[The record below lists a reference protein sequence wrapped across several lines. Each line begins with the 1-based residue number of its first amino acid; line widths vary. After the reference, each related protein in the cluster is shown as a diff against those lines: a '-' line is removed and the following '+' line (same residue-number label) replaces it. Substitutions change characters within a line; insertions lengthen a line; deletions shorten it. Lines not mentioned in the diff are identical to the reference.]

1 MAEKKWNRP
10 PNCEECK
17 HCKKEC
23 TIHWTQIINDEVYKL
38 DMCETCPVAKQL
50 KEPLEFG
57 LLEQLI
63 GQTLK
68 AIEGSSGAST
78 STSKGG
84 LKCAACGYTETEF
97 KKTGRFGCPE
107 CYKVFLA
114 PKMDLLSKMH
124 KGITHKGKEP
134 KKLSGASLKQKVVD
148 LKAKLTNVIKAEN
161 YEEAA
166 RLRDE
171 INALERESQKQ
182 GSSSKSEKPKN
193 TKSK

>member
-10 PNCEECK
+10 PKCEECK

-23 TIHWTQIINDEVYKL
+23 TIHWTQIINGEVYKL

-57 LLEQLI
+57 LIEQLL

-68 AIEGSSGAST
+68 AIEDPSS
-78 STSKGG
+78 SKG
-84 LKCAACGYTETEF
+84 LKCAVCGYTDAEF

-134 KKLSGASLKQKVVD
+134 KKLPGISLKQKITD
-148 LKAKLTNVIKAEN
+148 LKTKLATVIKAEN
-161 YEEAA
+161 YEDAA
-166 RLRDE
+166 RIRDE
-171 INALERESQKQ
+171 INILENESQKQ
-182 GSSSKSEKPKN
+182 ATSKPEN